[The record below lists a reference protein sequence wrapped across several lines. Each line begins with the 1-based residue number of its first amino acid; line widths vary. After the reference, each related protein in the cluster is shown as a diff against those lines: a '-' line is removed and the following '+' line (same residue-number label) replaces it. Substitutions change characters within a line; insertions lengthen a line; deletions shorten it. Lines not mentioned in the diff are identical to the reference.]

1 MTDEELL
8 FPAGPSVPGQ
18 AESRRAYHQLLA
30 QLGEYPWWQDY
41 RELVQ
46 RGWTWREAVVIAWR
60 SSPIKGRVPAT
71 QEELATQVLGLTS
84 DRVIAK
90 WFKQKPEM
98 EEEIT
103 RMQASPLFRSR
114 RDIFD
119 ALAASASDPDPKC
132 HPDRKLALEM
142 LGDYK
147 PRQTT
152 QLEGGNTPV
161 VVDTTLTHVVDAE
174 TAGTIFDILATAGVF
189 PTALA
194 FTEDDEIH
202 PPPADG

>member
-30 QLGEYPWWQDY
+30 QLDEYPWWQDY

-46 RGWTWREAVVIAWR
+46 RGWDWRKAVLIAWE
-60 SSPIKGRVPAT
+60 SSPVKSRTPAT

-90 WFKQKPEM
+90 WRKQQPEL
-98 EEEIT
+98 EEEIA
-103 RMQASPLFRSR
+103 RMQAAPLLRHR
-114 RDIFD
+114 REIYD
-119 ALAASASDPDPKC
+119 ALVASASDSDPKS
-132 HPDRKLALEM
+132 HADRKLALEM

-189 PTALA
+189 PTALTLA
-194 FTEDDEIH
+194 ADDEVH